1 MNEQQFFDYVTK
13 FGAYQKRSMFGGI
26 GLFQH
31 DAMYVLVSEDRIFVR
46 GGEELDPELDSII
59 ERSIQFSVNQRE
71 FQRSAASRRLRD
83 LPNMQL
89 TLERMVKKA
98 GIDDVETFMSLG
110 APEVFNKVRQAYGS
124 DVDVKLLWKFAGA
137 IEGIHWKLLQEP
149 RKRQLLESC
158 QQR

>member
-1 MNEQQFFDYVTK
+1 
-13 FGAYQKRSMFGGI
+13 
-26 GLFQH
+26 
-31 DAMYVLVSEDRIFVR
+31 
-46 GGEELDPELDSII
+46 
-59 ERSIQFSVNQRE
+59 
-71 FQRSAASRRLRD
+71 
-83 LPNMQL
+83 
-89 TLERMVKKA
+89 
-98 GIDDVETFMSLG
+98 IDDVETFMSLG